1 MANRIN
7 ASNLSDLLLPMRQ
20 RGNAPGVYFVRLC
33 QWSPEI
39 KDFLW
44 CYHEAARAKGVII
57 EGQIGNPDERQLSYL
72 TEMLGS
78 AFEPNP
84 AFITQALQKWMPRM
98 SQANRVSFAE
108 AMCGQMDELKRK
120 GKTDSIIRNI
130 YMKVMCWLY
139 YKFERLM
146 PFLGDDNPPRI
157 LYECNAVTAHELILL
172 RILSMM
178 GTDIL
183 LLEPQAARLRAN
195 MPATAKEI
203 NFFIT
208 FPPLSIPVLSKFSA
222 PFLQCCTFALHAN
235 LAL

>member
-33 QWSPEI
+33 QWSMEI

-44 CYHEAARAKGVII
+44 RYHEAARAKGVII

-120 GKTDSIIRNI
+120 GKR
-130 YMKVMCWLY
+130 
-139 YKFERLM
+139 
-146 PFLGDDNPPRI
+146 
-157 LYECNAVTAHELILL
+157 TA
-172 RILSMM
+172 SS
-178 GTDIL
+178 GTS
-183 LLEPQAARLRAN
+183 
-195 MPATAKEI
+195 T
-203 NFFIT
+203 
-208 FPPLSIPVLSKFSA
+208 
-222 PFLQCCTFALHAN
+222 
-235 LAL
+235 

>member
-44 CYHEAARAKGVII
+44 RYHEAARAKGVII

-98 SQANRVSFAE
+98 SQANRVSFAQ
-108 AMCGQMDELKRK
+108 AMCAQMDELKRK

-139 YKFERLM
+139 YKFERIVNQ
-146 PFLGDDNPPRI
+146 LGANELPKI
-157 LYECNAVTAHELILL
+157 LYEGDISNYELMLIS
-172 RILSMM
+172 ILSN
-178 GTDIL
+178 
-183 LLEPQAARLRAN
+183 ACAFCR
-195 MPATAKEI
+195 
-203 NFFIT
+203 
-208 FPPLSIPVLSKFSA
+208 
-222 PFLQCCTFALHAN
+222 
-235 LAL
+235 